1 MARFYEKQKDDDKN
15 ALDFLQVKEAQ
26 QAAMNV
32 AVGATTS
39 PLPYDVE
46 KKVHIDRQIE
56 QEQRPK

>member
-1 MARFYEKQKDDDKN
+1 MARFYEKKKEDNNN

-32 AVGATTS
+32 AMGAIAS

-46 KKVHIDRQIE
+46 HKVHIDRQIE
-56 QEQRPK
+56 KEQRPK